1 MQSNLGCNAEVVCD
15 AKVHQKKKA
24 DLGRRACMCFS
35 VWKYH
40 KGQEESK
47 GACYGVMSGL
57 IIQSRLRL
65 ITQILLGEGEE
76 W

>member
-1 MQSNLGCNAEVVCD
+1 
-15 AKVHQKKKA
+15 
-24 DLGRRACMCFS
+24 MCFS